1 MEGVFNPG
9 PNKEAIEVCF
19 SNKRDKKNYTPL
31 IFNHAKVQL
40 ADSQKHLSLNLDSKR
55 DFDEHIE
62 SKISKCN
69 KIIGLMKKLSLTL
82 SLSLSVSLVKA
93 SL

>member
-31 IFNHAKVQL
+31 IFNSAKVQL
-40 ADSQKHLSLNLDSKR
+40 VDSQKHLSLNLDSKR

-82 SLSLSVSLVKA
+82 SFSLSVSLVKA